1 MIKLENEAI
10 KVFTDYDSIYI
21 KEAMNV
27 YKYLNKKTFEAFTTI
42 NLFKPV
48 LDVIF
53 NLYKQS
59 PKVTY
64 FEAQKPVFVSSGK
77 SVLVA
82 CSSGLDSVYQ
92 ALYLRNQ
99 GYDVTLLHLENC
111 NYYTNGLEKKVFL
124 EFAKRFN
131 FKYFMP
137 KISPKQKSEYKKEWQ
152 ENSFKNFLIYSLS
165 LVYMLKNNIHCLS
178 SGDDLR
184 LDISEA
190 MPGTNDGDSHQET
203 EAFMQARGIDFIPVK
218 SNINKAMRLAY
229 IRECGAGDY
238 YISSVGPGRLN
249 QMLHNKYEKEFN
261 VKLDKYNAASDRKDC
276 MHILLDKYYNHIDI
290 PKALEDRCWEKVSKG
305 ADNVFFDKKISL
317 RQRIKNLIE
326 Y

>member
-1 MIKLENEAI
+1 MIELENEAI
-10 KVFTDYDSIYI
+10 RVFTDYDSLYI

-27 YKYLNKKTFEAFTTI
+27 YKYLNKKIFKDFNTI

-48 LDVIF
+48 LDIIF
-53 NLYKQS
+53 KLYTQT

-64 FEAQKPVFVSSGK
+64 SIAQKPVFVNSGK

-82 CSSGLDSVYQ
+82 CSGGLDSVYQ

-99 GYDVTLLHLENC
+99 GYNVILLHLENC

-124 EFAKRFN
+124 EFANHFN

-137 KISPKQKSEYKKEWQ
+137 KISPKQKSDYKKEWQ
-152 ENSFKNFLIYSLS
+152 ENSFKNFLIYSIAVS
-165 LVYMLKNNIHCLS
+165 YMLENDIHYLS

-190 MPGTNDGDSHQET
+190 VPGTNDGDSWQET
-203 EAFMQARGIDFIPVK
+203 EAFMQAMNIDFIPIK
-218 SNINKAMRLAY
+218 SATNKAMRLAY
-229 IRECGAGDY
+229 IRKYGAGNY

-249 QMLHNKYEKEFN
+249 RILHDKYEKKFN

-276 MHILLDKYYNHIDI
+276 MHILLDKYYNYIDI
-290 PKALEDRCWEKVSKG
+290 PKALEDRCWQKVSKG
-305 ADNVFFDKKISL
+305 ADNIFFDKKIPL
-317 RQRIKNLIE
+317 EQRIKNLIE